1 MVDEG
6 TVLDA
11 FPDSKIPTTTL
22 HDLEDHEDILT
33 AIPVMAEEQGPQELS
48 DRVVVQTDSLAI
60 VAVYDDAG
68 WRVAHRVDGD
78 DRDNDA
84 VFEEAMV
91 KAQGESSLVDQPAD
105 ADA

>member
-22 HDLEDHEDILT
+22 HDLEDHEDILA

-48 DRVVVQTDSLAI
+48 DRVVVQTEGVAI
-60 VAVYDDAG
+60 VAVYDDEG

-78 DRDNDA
+78 GRDNDA
-84 VFEEAMV
+84 VFEDAMV
-91 KAQGESSLVDQPAD
+91 AAQGESPLVESPTDTD
-105 ADA
+105 S